1 MQLETHLIVVAE
13 GQTYTWAL
21 DSLHSP
27 KEMFELVKLVYAFDD
42 PVCLNILTPA
52 ERERYL
58 N

>member
-1 MQLETHLIVVAE
+1 
-13 GQTYTWAL
+13 
-21 DSLHSP
+21 
-27 KEMFELVKLVYAFDD
+27 VKLVYAFDD